1 VLAENGMTL
10 FKIPKN
16 TALVSVLYRATLG
29 ALKYKLKYKLAKQ
42 KKKQN
47 SNLFKEIKV
56 MI

>member
-42 KKKQN
+42 KKNRTATYSKR
-47 SNLFKEIKV
+47 LKL
-56 MI
+56 